1 MAAGPKKPVA
11 SEALGGGHPL
21 TENAAAHS
29 AQARLRKCIATV
41 ALSGSLPDKLE
52 AAAAVG
58 FDGVEIMEADLLSF
72 DGSASDVQRI
82 CAGLGL
88 AIDLYQPF
96 RDFESMPAQQR
107 ARNLDRA
114 ERKFDVMQALGT
126 DQVLVC
132 SNTHPAAIDDD
143 ARAVADLAE
152 MAERAA
158 RRGLRVGYEALSWGR
173 HVRLWRHAWRIV
185 QQAAHPA
192 LGLIV
197 DSFHTLS
204 LGDDPSGIAR
214 VPAEKLFFVQMADAP
229 KLSMDVLSW
238 SRHFRNFPG
247 QGDLDV
253 IGFMRAV
260 LASGYTGPLSLE
272 VFNDDFRAAPA
283 RLVARDGLRSL
294 ILTESQAGK
303 GLGLPDSPVLDGI
316 EFLEFAVDEASEQEL
331 AGFLQ
336 TLGFRHAGRHRSKA
350 VNLYR
355 QGDIN
360 LVLNA
365 EQDSAAAEHFQLHG
379 PSVCA
384 TAIRVDSAARTL
396 ERARALLCPEWQER
410 IGAGE
415 RQIPAVRAPDGTL
428 IYLVQSESGERS
440 FWEDDFELIAAD
452 GASAGL
458 EEIDHVV
465 LALPAGRMATY
476 VLFWRGLFGLVPQA
490 QLDTPDP
497 YGLVQSRA
505 LTSPGGKVRM
515 VLNASESRGTATGR
529 FVSAYAG
536 AGVHHVA
543 FATADIARTA
553 AALEARHVSRL
564 MVPVNYYDDLSAR
577 WDLDD
582 TTLAALR
589 RHGLLYDRDEAGEFW
604 HLYTDAFHDRFFFEA
619 VERRTG
625 YAGFGAVNAP
635 VRAAAQ
641 SRRHPAAVDL
651 L

>member
-1 MAAGPKKPVA
+1 MSDPHDTVQPATP
-11 SEALGGGHPL
+11 
-21 TENAAAHS
+21 
-29 AQARLRKCIATV
+29 LRKCIATV
-41 ALSGSLPDKLE
+41 ALSGTLPDKLE

-58 FDGVEIMEADLLSF
+58 FDGVEIMEADLLSY
-72 DGSASDVQRI
+72 DGSPADVRRI
-82 CAGLGL
+82 CEGLGL

-96 RDFESMPAQQR
+96 RDFEAMPEPQR
-107 ARNLDRA
+107 SRNMERA

-126 DQVLVC
+126 DLVLVC
-132 SNTHPAAIDDD
+132 SNTSPATIDDD
-143 ARAVADLAE
+143 ARVVADLTE

-173 HVRLWRHAWRIV
+173 HVRLWGHAWRIV
-185 QQAAHPA
+185 QQSGHQA

-204 LGDDPSGIAR
+204 LGDDPSGIAQ
-214 VPAEKLFFVQMADAP
+214 VPAGKLFFVQMADAP

-260 LASGYTGPLSLE
+260 LASGYAGPLSLE

-294 ILTESQAGK
+294 ILTEAAAG
-303 GLGLPDSPVLDGI
+303 GPGLPAAPELDGV
-316 EFLEFAVDEASEQEL
+316 EFLEFAVDDAARQEL
-331 AGFLQ
+331 AAFLQ
-336 TLGFRHAGRHRSKA
+336 TLGFHFAGRHRSKS
-350 VNLYR
+350 VDLYR
-355 QGDIN
+355 HGAVN

-365 EQDSAAAEHFQLHG
+365 EQDSAAAEHFQHHG
-379 PSVCA
+379 ASVCA
-384 TAIRVDSAARTL
+384 MALRVDSAARTL
-396 ERARALLCPEWQER
+396 DRARALHCPEWRER

-415 RQIPAVRAPDGTL
+415 RPIPAVRAPDGTL
-428 IYLVQSESGERS
+428 IYLVQPNIGERS
-440 FWEDDFELIAAD
+440 FWEDDFDLLPAA
-452 GASAGL
+452 GASDNLNA
-458 EEIDHVV
+458 IDHVV
-465 LALPAGRMATY
+465 LAVPAGRMATY
-476 VLFWRGLFGLVPQA
+476 VLFWRGLFGLEAQT

-505 LTSPGGKVRM
+505 LISPNGKVRI
-515 VLNASESRGTATGR
+515 VLNASESRATATGR

-536 AGVHHVA
+536 AGVHHIA
-543 FATADIARTA
+543 FSTPDIERTA
-553 AALEARHVSRL
+553 TEYEARGASML
-564 MVPVNYYDDLSAR
+564 TVPANYYDDLSAR
-577 WDLDD
+577 WGLDD
-582 TTLAALR
+582 AALAGLQ
-589 RHGLLYDRDEAGEFW
+589 RHGLLYDRDDAGEFW

-619 VERRTG
+619 VQRSAG
-625 YAGFGAVNAP
+625 YAGFGAANAP

-641 SRRHPAAVDL
+641 ARQHPAALDL

>member
-1 MAAGPKKPVA
+1 MS
-11 SEALGGGHPL
+11 SEINL
-21 TENAAAHS
+21 TSVGFAT
-29 AQARLRKCIATV
+29 RLRKCIATV
-41 ALSGSLPDKLE
+41 ALSGTLPDKLE

-58 FDGVEIMEADLLSF
+58 FDGVEIMESDLLTF
-72 DGSASDVQRI
+72 DGSPADVRRI
-82 CAGLGL
+82 CEGLGL

-96 RDFESMPAQQR
+96 RDFEAMPEPQR
-107 ARNLDRA
+107 ARNMDRA

-126 DQVLVC
+126 DLTLVC
-132 SNTHPAAIDDD
+132 SNTQTAAIDDD
-143 ARAVADLAE
+143 SRAAADLAE

-158 RRGLRVGYEALSWGR
+158 RRGLRVGYEALSWAC
-173 HVRLWRHAWRIV
+173 HVRLWGHAWRIV
-185 QQAAHPA
+185 QRAAHPA

-204 LGDDPSGIAR
+204 LGDDPSGIAQ

-229 KLSMDVLSW
+229 KLSLDVLSW

-247 QGDLDV
+247 QGDLNV

-294 ILTESQAGK
+294 ILTEAEASDGNDLQVF
-303 GLGLPDSPVLDGI
+303 PMLDGV
-316 EFLEFAVDEASEQEL
+316 EFLEFAVDETAGREL
-331 AGFLQ
+331 ADFLRA
-336 TLGFRHAGRHRSKA
+336 LGFHHAGRHRSKS
-350 VNLYR
+350 VDLYR
-355 QGDIN
+355 QGGVN

-379 PSVCA
+379 VSVCA
-384 TAIRVDSAARTL
+384 MAIRVDNVARTL

-415 RQIPAVRAPDGTL
+415 RQIPAVRSPDGTL
-428 IYLVQSESGERS
+428 IYLVQPEAGGRS
-440 FWEDDFELIAAD
+440 FWEDDFDLLP
-452 GASAGL
+452 ASGEPVGL
-458 EEIDHVV
+458 DEIDHMV
-465 LALPAGRMATY
+465 LALPTGRMATY
-476 VLFWRGLFGLVPQA
+476 VLFWRSLFGLVSQP

-505 LTSPGGKVRM
+505 LVSPNGKVRL
-515 VLNASESRGTATGR
+515 VLNASESPATTTGR

-543 FATADIARTA
+543 FSVPDIESTAQEYA
-553 AALEARHVSRL
+553 ARHAPPL
-564 MVPVNYYDDLSAR
+564 AMPINYYDDLSAR
-577 WDLDD
+577 WGLDD
-582 TTLAALR
+582 ATLAALQ

-619 VERRTG
+619 VQRRAG
-625 YAGFGAVNAP
+625 YAGFGAPNAP

-641 SRRHPAAVDL
+641 ARQHSSALSLYPL
-651 L
+651 